1 MVMWSGTPDIEMENF
16 YKETGQYSKFLPYP
30 LCQPSFKTDI
40 VRLKVDTIGISD
52 WNEYDYIKLLGG
64 FDQGPGLLSASSLY
78 YEPPPNM
85 QCIDSFSFKMS
96 DCMGQLSRTSGA
108 TKRFLRPSGYEGDTQ
123 CEPLDGT
130 AALSIGLL
138 HPIFVDSGEGFA
150 YDQEGHNQM
159 IGSLMAI
166 EEINNKLDGI
176 EDDLLPNT
184 IVRFEIYDSRKSDNY
199 AIQGAVHHMSV
210 GANAVVGPATSGAS
224 KSTQLVLANY
234 GIPQISYSATSHALS
249 DSGEYPTFFRTV
261 ASETYQAKA
270 LSQFLKN
277 GEGAVPPL
285 SALRPPPPFLPR
297 ERGERKNTL
306 ELPTDLL
313 LLCERSRR
321 EERSSAPTTTSLCE
335 QIGREAR
342 ASAPTPSSLV
352 QAERGEERAS
362 APTTLFSC
370 ASGERASE
378 RERERESAHIRL
390 LLRSLLSR
398 PPSSLARAR
407 FARAVH
413 E

>member
-1 MVMWSGTPDIEMENF
+1 MVMWSGTPDIEKENF

-199 AIQGAVHHMSV
+199 AIQGAVHHMSA
-210 GANAVVGPATSGAS
+210 GAMCVVGPATSGAS

-285 SALRPPPPFLPR
+285 SALRPPPPSCLASEASAKISSSCPTTSFFCASRAGGKSGRARQQPLLCASR
-297 ERGERKNTL
+297 LGEKSARAF
-306 ELPTDLL
+306 PLL
-313 LLCERSRR
+313 LLCK
-321 EERSSAPTTTSLCE
+321 PTSF
-335 QIGREAR
+335 
-342 ASAPTPSSLV
+342 
-352 QAERGEERAS
+352 
-362 APTTLFSC
+362 FSC
-370 ASGERASE
+370 ARFSPAR
-378 RERERESAHIRL
+378 
-390 LLRSLLSR
+390 LLRSR
-398 PPSSLARAR
+398 APASLARCTNDL
-407 FARAVH
+407 H
-413 E
+413 LL